1 MGGSGANSRSGSV
14 EKPHG
19 RVPGRSRF
27 DLARRCFL
35 APVPDEGT
43 RGMAAPARDNMPRT
57 DEGRKGEHAG
67 RKENVNDR
75 RGTRDLGLAS
85 VWSSTP
91 RAPRTLPLM
100 RPDGDR
106 NSSEWRR
113 DGCLDLHRADGVDLR
128 RARPCAEVGRR
139 TVNYENIIGLVLSV
153 LTALYL
159 VGALLFPERF

>member
-91 RAPRTLPLM
+91 RAPRMLARM
-100 RPDGDR
+100 RPGDR
-106 NSSEWRR
+106 NSREWRR
-113 DGCLDLHRADGVDLR
+113 DGCLGLHRAHGVDLR

>member
-1 MGGSGANSRSGSV
+1 MGGSGTNGWWFRA

-19 RVPGRSRF
+19 RVRGCSKF

-43 RGMAAPARDNMPRT
+43 RGMAAPARHNMPRT
-57 DEGRKGEHAG
+57 EEGRKGATEG
-67 RKENVNDR
+67 RKESVNDR

-91 RAPRTLPLM
+91 RAPRMLARM
-100 RPDGDR
+100 RPGDR

-113 DGCLDLHRADGVDLR
+113 DGCLGVHRAHGVDLR

-139 TVNYENIIGLVLSV
+139 TVSYENIVGLVLSV

-159 VGALLFPERF
+159 LGALLFPERF